1 MKKTFK
7 QVWQDAFHIVDSS
20 TLSKRIVIATKV
32 NNRQQTQ
39 QQRISN
45 LAFFTGLGHLGYK
58 ASSWSASYACRV
70 SADGSKVVGHSC
82 NGINVNEEAFL
93 WDSATKMQTL
103 RTLGGSFSYA
113 NGISADGSKIVGYS
127 YNRANWEAFCWDSI
141 NGMQGLGTLGGSCSY
156 ACGVSAD
163 GSKIVGYSH
172 NGDRKEAFLWDNV
185 KGMQG
190 LGTLG
195 GSFSQAWDI
204 SADGTKVVGKSYNGS
219 YTEAF
224 YWNKAQGM
232 RSLKSLL
239 VKDYGLDL
247 TGWTLVEAKGISAD
261 GLTIVG
267 WGINPH
273 GLEEGW
279 FVRLIAPR

>member
-1 MKKTFK
+1 MSIVFINSLSNSSFLSSSRKKTP
-7 QVWQDAFHIVDSS
+7 AFSG
-20 TLSKRIVIATKV
+20 VI
-32 NNRQQTQ
+32 N
-39 QQRISN
+39 
-45 LAFFTGLGHLGYK
+45 
-58 ASSWSASYACRV
+58 
-70 SADGSKVVGHSC
+70 
-82 NGINVNEEAFL
+82 
-93 WDSATKMQTL
+93 
-103 RTLGGSFSYA
+103 
-113 NGISADGSKIVGYS
+113 
-127 YNRANWEAFCWDSI
+127 
-141 NGMQGLGTLGGSCSY
+141 
-156 ACGVSAD
+156 CGA
-163 GSKIVGYSH
+163 
-172 NGDRKEAFLWDNV
+172 NV

-204 SADGTKVVGKSYNGS
+204 SADGTKVVGKSYKGS
-219 YTEAF
+219 YTEAL
-224 YWNKAQGM
+224 YWNKAQGI

-279 FVRLIAPR
+279 FVRLIATR